1 MTKLNNSSTLLKTLG
16 IAIALL
22 QLFDIAIHAA
32 TGQLEFLRVA
42 SNGIILL
49 WLAVSASEW
58 RNAKGMLAAISAVG
72 AYFIL
77 NLIFLVREGLTNPEQ
92 DGELRVMLLLLVLL
106 TVLLSRALAYL
117 RGRRA

>member
-1 MTKLNNSSTLLKTLG
+1 MTKHNNTTTLLKVLG

-32 TGQLEFLRVA
+32 TNQLELLRVS

-58 RNAKGMLAAISAVG
+58 RNAKGVLAAISAVG
-72 AYFIL
+72 AYLIL

-92 DGELRVMLLLLVLL
+92 GGGLRVMLLLLVFL
-106 TVLLSRALAYL
+106 TVASSSVLVYLQSR
-117 RGRRA
+117 RI

>member
-1 MTKLNNSSTLLKTLG
+1 MKNKSTILLKTLG

-32 TGQLEFLRVA
+32 TGQLEFLRVS

-58 RNAKGMLAAISAVG
+58 RNAKGVLAAISAVG
-72 AYFIL
+72 SYFIL
-77 NLIFLVREGLTNPEQ
+77 NLVFLAREGLTNPEQ
-92 DGELRVMLLLLVLL
+92 GGGVRVMLLLLVFL
-106 TVLLSRALAYL
+106 TMTSSSVLGYL
-117 RGRRA
+117 QNRHV